1 MKTTDRSKK
10 IYDSN
15 IDCCTSLKSTL
26 SSSIGPF
33 GLDKLLITPSNK
45 IVVTN
50 DGSTILKNLS
60 SFHPITKILN
70 NVSMTQDKVAGDGTT
85 SVVILTAQILENA
98 KELMD
103 ENVHASAI
111 IRELGRI
118 KQIVLEYFERSKIR
132 VENFASA
139 VRTSLSSKVVS
150 AAMDELVPLALKAT
164 QYEKLKVVKKLG
176 DEIENCTV
184 VDGYCVKIKSDEK
197 NSEVVDEYAIEQLS
211 TALQKKYRV
220 ALLQYNLSAPK
231 PNIDSK
237 IEIEEK
243 IEEIIKEE
251 REYVFNLVKKLK
263 MNRVEIALVQKSIL
277 KESVSDLAEYFL
289 NKLKIKFFVLER
301 EEIEEISRV
310 FEMRTSSTNNII
322 TYDMNVSFYD
332 DIILLNET
340 ETRVEKTCNGENETN
355 VNEKVPVAEKEGRKS
370 EVSGAEGVT
379 KGDASAN
386 NHGEKRRKA
395 EKRVG
400 SLIVRASDNI
410 LLDET
415 ERSLNDAICVARCL
429 KDEPYIVPGGGNVEM
444 NISRL
449 HENEIQKRIM
459 SAFVII
465 PYFICRNAGLNF
477 YKIGQVADNSGID
490 CVSGSVENMIEK
502 NIVMPVKVAKSYFG
516 LALETASFILSIDD
530 ILPSSQ

>member
-1 MKTTDRSKK
+1 MKTSDRSKK
-10 IYDSN
+10 IYESN

-45 IVVTN
+45 ILVTN

-60 SFHPITKILN
+60 SYHPITKILN
-70 NVSMTQDKVAGDGTT
+70 NVSMTQDKMAGDGTT
-85 SVVILTAQILENA
+85 SVVILTAQIVENA

-111 IRELGRI
+111 IRELRRM
-118 KQIVLEYFERSKIR
+118 KEIVMGYFERSKIR
-132 VENFASA
+132 VEDFGSA

-164 QYEKLKVVKKLG
+164 EYEKLKVVKKLG
-176 DEIENCTV
+176 DEIENCVV

-197 NSEVVDEYAIEQLS
+197 NSEIADEYAIGQVS
-211 TALQKKYRV
+211 TALQKKYRI

-263 MNRVEIALVQKSIL
+263 VNRVEVAFVQKSIL

-310 FEMRTSSTNNII
+310 FEMKTSSTNNII
-322 TYDMNVSFYD
+322 TYDMNVGFYED
-332 DIILLNET
+332 VILLNEP
-340 ETRVEKTCNGENETN
+340 EAKVEKERDRENRTNTGEKMETAVVEDKRSEVKKGENE
-355 VNEKVPVAEKEGRKS
+355 KIA
-370 EVSGAEGVT
+370 SGATE
-379 KGDASAN
+379 N
-386 NHGEKRRKA
+386 RRKA
-395 EKRVG
+395 EKKVG

-429 KDEPYIVPGGGNVEM
+429 KDEPFIVPGGGNVEM

-459 SAFVII
+459 NAFVIV
-465 PYFICRNAGLNF
+465 PYFLCKNAGLNF
-477 YKIGQVADNSGID
+477 YKIGQVADNNGID

-516 LALETASFILSIDD
+516 LALETASFVLSIDD